1 MKVTRKVT
9 FKTNEVCVG
18 DQITVRLSGFGKF
31 TATAQKVT
39 DKGILFL
46 FDEVIARHPINESNT
61 NKGGFDESDMKRWLR
76 DTVLPAFPEKL
87 RCRVTDITLPT
98 YGQIFGHDYDKD
110 FYAYFEPDE
119 DEQFDLMKRRGNRV
133 CDFENDWCWWW
144 LRNATKQDVSSA
156 GFACVY
162 LHGYANYYG
171 ASYSYGVR
179 PEFWLVR

>member
-46 FDEVIARHPINESNT
+46 FDEVIARHPMNESNT
-61 NKGGFDESDMKRWLR
+61 NKGGFDDSDMKRWLNEV
-76 DTVLPAFPEKL
+76 VLQAFPQKL
-87 RCRVTDITLPT
+87 RYRVTDITLPT
-98 YGQIFGHDYDKD
+98 YGEIFGHEYDKD
-110 FYAYFEPDE
+110 FYANFEPDE
-119 DEQFDLMKRRGNRV
+119 DEQFELMKRRGNRV
-133 CDFENDWCWWW
+133 CDFEDDWCWWW
-144 LRNATKQDVSSA
+144 LRNATKQNVFSA
-156 GFACVY
+156 YFALVDGG
-162 LHGYANYYG
+162 GYACYYY
-171 ASYSYGVR
+171 ASDSDGVR

>member
-76 DTVLPAFPEKL
+76 DTVLPAFPEKF

-119 DEQFDLMKRRGNRV
+119 DEPFDLMKRRGNRV

-156 GFACVY
+156 SFAYV
-162 LHGYANYYG
+162 LGYGGTASNA
-171 ASYSYGVR
+171 ASYSFGVR

>member
-46 FDEVIARHPINESNT
+46 FDEVIARHPMNKSNT
-61 NKGGFDESDMKRWLR
+61 NSSGFDDSDMKRWLNEV
-76 DTVLPAFPEKL
+76 VLRAFPEKL

-98 YGQIFGHDYDKD
+98 YGEIFGHDYDKD
-110 FYAYFEPDE
+110 FYANFEPDE
-119 DEQFDLMKRRGNRV
+119 DEQFELMKRRGNRV

-144 LRNATKQDVSSA
+144 LRNATKQDVSA
-156 GFACVY
+156 TTFAFVHHC
-162 LHGYANYYG
+162 GD
-171 ASYSYGVR
+171 ASYGLASNSSGVR
-179 PEFWLVR
+179 PVFWLVE